1 MIHLGPILGFRGVS
15 DTTWNVS
22 ILLVTAQSD
31 SPTVKCSAATVAG
44 PVILKSLTAKIK
56 GKSETRKAVRFDL
69 AVPITPADQI
79 ISYETGG
86 RKFEFAVPARGEPTR
101 LAYASCNGFSSA
113 SAASAYRTEPDK
125 NERWQH
131 VLARHQGKDPLAKL
145 ANKGGWK
152 SGAFHL
158 LLMGGDQV
166 YADGIFETGQIKEWD
181 TAWWEFWRPDKTD
194 APFTPTMAKEAA
206 DFYFNQ
212 TYVARWSQPAVA
224 EVLAR
229 IPTLMMWDDH
239 DIFDGWGSRQEDL
252 QDCDVYQGIF
262 QVAREHFQ
270 IFQRQTAPGQT
281 TPGVIPGAKG
291 FSWGFHFGRLAVL
304 APDMRSERTQHQV
317 VGKDSW
323 TAIYAWLDGLATLEP
338 QEARPTHLLFLSS
351 IPVVYPSLRTAE
363 AALAAIPGEQEL
375 EDDLRDHWCSRLHYG
390 EQCRLVR
397 RLFDFAKKASCRV
410 TILSGD
416 VHVAAFGR
424 VTSTL
429 PEHGGDA
436 SVTRINQL
444 ISSAIV
450 HTPPSLAQAFF
461 IDHVISGDPPALEAG
476 LSAEML
482 EIPGTG
488 SRLHAKRNW
497 LDLALDE
504 DATKPPR
511 LWANW
516 WFEGEDTAP
525 ATRVIH
531 PPGVED
537 GKA

>member
-1 MIHLGPILGFRGVS
+1 MIHLGPILGFRGI
-15 DTTWNVS
+15 TANNWNVS
-22 ILLVTAQSD
+22 ILLVTAPSD
-31 SPTVKCSAATVAG
+31 SPPVKCPAATITG
-44 PVILKSLTAKIK
+44 PVVLKSCTGRIK
-56 GKSETRKAVRFDL
+56 GKNETRKAVRFEL
-69 AVPITPADQI
+69 AVPITPAEQTI
-79 ISYETGG
+79 PYEVDGQ
-86 RKFEFAVPARGEPTR
+86 RFEFAVPAHGQPTR

-113 SAASAYRTEPDK
+113 AAASAYRTEPEK

-131 VLARHQGKDPLAKL
+131 VLARHQGKDDLAKL
-145 ANKGGWK
+145 KDEGGWK

-166 YADGIFETGQIKEWD
+166 YGDAIFEVGQIKEWD
-181 TAWWEFWRPDKTD
+181 TSWWEFWKPDKTD

-212 TYVARWSQPAVA
+212 TYVARWSQPTVAAVM
-224 EVLAR
+224 AR

-239 DIFDGWGSRQEDL
+239 DIFDGWGSREKEL
-252 QDCDVYQGIF
+252 QDCAVYQGIF
-262 QVAREHFQ
+262 GVAREHFE
-270 IFQRQTAPGQT
+270 IFQRHTAPGKAAPGMI
-281 TPGVIPGAKG
+281 PGVNG
-291 FSWGFHFGRLAVL
+291 FSWGFHLGRLAIL
-304 APDMRSERTQHQV
+304 APDMRSERTQYQV
-317 VGKDSW
+317 IGQDSW
-323 TAIYAWLDGLATLEP
+323 KAMYDWLDALATLP
-338 QEARPTHLLFLSS
+338 PTQRPAHLLFLSS
-351 IPVVYPSLRTAE
+351 IPVIYPSLRNVE

-397 RLFDFAKKASCRV
+397 RLFDFAKKANCRV

-429 PEHGGDA
+429 PEHGDGA
-436 SVTRINQL
+436 HAARINQL

-461 IDHVISGDPPALEAG
+461 IDHIIAGDPPALESG
-476 LSAEML
+476 INAEML

-488 SRLHAKRNW
+488 SRLHASRNW
-497 LDLALDE
+497 LDLALDS
-504 DATKPPR
+504 DPMTPPR

-516 WFEGEDTAP
+516 WFEDEDTAP

-531 PPGVED
+531 PPGVEN
-537 GKA
+537 GNA